1 MTSPS
6 AAERDL
12 RRARTLARAL
22 DSAVRIPGTGIG
34 VGLDPIIGLIPGVGD
49 IAGGVLSGYIVLV
62 AVRAGA
68 PSSVVARMVSN
79 VALDSLIGAL
89 PLVGDLFDV
98 GWKANTR
105 NVALL
110 QQHVE
115 QPAAARRASRV
126 TVAVLL
132 AVLALTLVGVV
143 YLAAAVIK
151 IVVGLF
157 D

>member
-1 MTSPS
+1 MTPPS

-12 RRARTLARAL
+12 RRARALARAL
-22 DSAVRIPGTGIG
+22 DSAVRIPGTGFG

-68 PSSVVARMVSN
+68 SSSVVARMVSN
-79 VALDSLIGAL
+79 VALDSLLGTV
-89 PLVGDLFDV
+89 PVVGDLFDF

-105 NVALL
+105 NVDLL
-110 QQHVE
+110 QQHIE
-115 QPAAARRASRV
+115 QPAAARRASRA
-126 TVAVLL
+126 TIAALL
-132 AVLALTLVGVV
+132 AALALTLVGVV
-143 YLAAAVIK
+143 YLGAVAVK
-151 IVVGLF
+151 MVVGLF

>member
-1 MTSPS
+1 MTPPS

-12 RRARTLARAL
+12 RRARALARAL
-22 DSAVRIPGTGIG
+22 DSAVRIPGTGFG

-68 PSSVVARMVSN
+68 PASVVARMVSN
-79 VALDSLIGAL
+79 VAL
-89 PLVGDLFDV
+89 
-98 GWKANTR
+98 
-105 NVALL
+105 L

-115 QPAAARRASRV
+115 RPAAARRASRV

-132 AVLALTLVGVV
+132 AALALTLVGVV
-143 YLAAAVIK
+143 YLAAAAVK

>member
-12 RRARTLARAL
+12 RRARALARAL
-22 DSAVRIPGTGIG
+22 DSALRIPGTGIG

-49 IAGGVLSGYIVLV
+49 IAGGVLSSYIVLV

-68 PSSVVARMVSN
+68 PASVVARMVSN
-79 VALDSLIGAL
+79 VALDSLIGAV
-89 PLVGDLFDV
+89 PVVGDVFDF

-110 QQHVE
+110 QQHIE
-115 QPAAARRASRV
+115 QPVAARRASRA
-126 TVAVLL
+126 TVAALL
-132 AVLALTLVGVV
+132 AALALTLVGVV
-143 YLAAAVIK
+143 YLAAAAVK
-151 IVVGLF
+151 MVVGLF

>member
-12 RRARTLARAL
+12 RRARALARAL
-22 DSAVRIPGTGIG
+22 DSAVRIPGTGFG

-49 IAGGVLSGYIVLV
+49 IAGGVLSGYIVIV

-68 PSSVVARMVSN
+68 PASVVARMVSN
-79 VALDSLIGAL
+79 VALDSLIGTL
-89 PLVGDLFDV
+89 PLVGDLFDF

-110 QQHVE
+110 QQHIE
-115 QPAAARRASRV
+115 QPAAARRASRA
-126 TVAVLL
+126 TVAALL
-132 AVLALTLVGVV
+132 AALALTLVGVV
-143 YLAAAVIK
+143 YLGAVAVK
-151 IVVGLF
+151 MVVGLF